1 MNKTY
6 TFDEFCAIIA
16 RLRAKDGCPWDREQT
31 HESLRPCMMEE
42 AAELVSSIRIFEE
55 TNNPENMI
63 EELGDVLLQVVM
75 HVQIAKEEHLFGMED
90 VLKSV
95 SEKMI
100 RRHPHVFGTAQADT
114 SEKVLNNWEDIKK
127 KEKEGKEW
135 IKNPLREI
143 PIELPALRRAEKV
156 LKKVDRQYESLK
168 GIEDSL
174 DEMIRLCGELKNQYQ
189 SGCFDEEMNDSR
201 KEEEKQS
208 EKVCLT
214 QLLLELANIT
224 SKRKLYAE
232 QLLSDGLEDLIRQYE
247 KQAY

>member
-31 HESLRPCMMEE
+31 HASLRPCMMEE
-42 AAELVSSIRIFEE
+42 AAELVSSIRILEE

-75 HVQIAKEEHLFGMED
+75 HAEIGKEENLFDMED
-90 VLKSV
+90 VLTTV

-100 RRHPHVFGTAQADT
+100 RRHPHVFGTVQADT

-127 KEKEGKEW
+127 KEKEGKDW
-135 IKNPLREI
+135 IENPLREI

-156 LKKVDRQYESLK
+156 LKKVDRQYEPQK
-168 GIEDSL
+168 GVEASL
-174 DEMIRLCGELKNQYQ
+174 DEMIRLCGELKDQYR
-189 SGCFDEEMNDSR
+189 SGGFDEEKNMWQ
-201 KEEEKQS
+201 EEEGKRF
-208 EKVCLT
+208 EEALLT
-214 QLLLELANIT
+214 QLFLVLANIT

-232 QLLSDGLEDLIRQYE
+232 QLLSDGLEDLIRHYE
-247 KQAY
+247 KQVY